1 MSAAAHIA
9 GEEAVSS
16 PAKVHTLKTNKLE
29 SLAQRMQRLKDQ
41 LRDARLEHDQ
51 RESKRAFRAMRN
63 AGLTAVDVER
73 LLAQVTQTQIKE
85 ASDEYSDHRAAE

>member
-1 MSAAAHIA
+1 M
-9 GEEAVSS
+9 
-16 PAKVHTLKTNKLE
+16 KTSKLE

-41 LRDARLEHDQ
+41 LRDAQQEHDQ

-73 LLAQVTQTQIKE
+73 LLAQVTQTQSKE
-85 ASDEYSDHRAAE
+85 VSDEHADHGAVE